1 LHSGILYLMADWR
14 TNDILKSASRYQEV
28 FMKTLAI
35 GLFFFLACDITG
47 SKDDTT
53 YECDGRVYCSEMTS
67 CEEAVWFLEHCPDM
81 KMDGDSDG
89 VPCESQWCR

>member
-1 LHSGILYLMADWR
+1 
-14 TNDILKSASRYQEV
+14 
-28 FMKTLAI
+28 MKTLAV
-35 GLFFFLACDITG
+35 GLFFFLACTINE
-47 SKDDTT
+47 SENNDDNGA

-67 CEEAVWFLEHCPDM
+67 CEEARWFLEHCPGT